1 MTGRKENMLLL
12 VDAGNTR
19 IKWATVDPAGK
30 PAPGQWAQSG
40 MVARA
45 DIAGLADTWNP
56 LGITRVLLSNVAG
69 TGLRDE
75 LEKLLSHVLGMDTV
89 PCVWFKSQAEL
100 AGLRSAYRDPQ
111 QLGCDRFASAIG
123 ARALYPYIS
132 LMVVTCGTATTVD
145 CISADGVFAG
155 GMIFPGLGTMA
166 ASLASNTAQLPHVP
180 QAIQIRQPFAD
191 NTQDAIIS
199 GCINAQAGAIERA
212 MALYRQQHADAICL
226 LSGGAADM
234 ISPSLSIDH
243 QRVDNLVLV
252 GLQTVALL
260 PEKSC

>member
-1 MTGRKENMLLL
+1 MLLV

-19 IKWATVDPAGK
+19 IKWAAVDPARQ
-30 PAPGQWAQSG
+30 PAPGQWEQFG

-45 DIAGLADTWNP
+45 DIASLADTWHP
-56 LGITRVLLSNVAG
+56 LGINQVLLSNVAG

-75 LEKLLSHVLGMDTV
+75 LEKLMAHALGLAPV

-100 AGLRSAYRDPQ
+100 AGLRSGYRDPQ

-123 ARALYPYIS
+123 ARALYPDSS

-145 CISADGVFAG
+145 CISADGVFTG

-180 QAIQIRQPFAD
+180 QAIQIDQPFAD

-199 GCINAQAGAIERA
+199 GCINAQTGAIERA
-212 MALYRQQHADAICL
+212 FSLYRQQHADATCL

-234 ISPSLSIDH
+234 ISPYLSIAH

-260 PEKSC
+260 PEKPC